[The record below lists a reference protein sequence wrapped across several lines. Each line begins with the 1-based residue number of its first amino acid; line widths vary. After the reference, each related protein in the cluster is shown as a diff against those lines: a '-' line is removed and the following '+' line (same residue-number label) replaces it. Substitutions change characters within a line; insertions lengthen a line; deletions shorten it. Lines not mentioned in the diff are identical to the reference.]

1 MPKRAFTLVELL
13 VVIAII
19 GILIA
24 LLLPA
29 INAAREAGRRTS
41 CQNNMKQF
49 GLALVNYAGAHH
61 DAFPPSGHSS
71 SPLTSWAAYTLAE
84 IECGG
89 LAKQYNFSVPWKD
102 PKNKLVA
109 ETILPVFMCPSAPP
123 AEKRRELVGTVNSAP
138 GDYGATYLIDTWWYT
153 FSNIPPPAD
162 RSGALDEKLSTPFA
176 KITDGTSHTI
186 LLGEDAGRPQW
197 WTKAGL
203 QSGSDT
209 PANSTNAPVT
219 NGVVPNSGWAN
230 PIAHCPPN
238 GFTSDG
244 MNGGTFLINVT
255 NAHELFAFHPG
266 GIDVVLCDGSVHF
279 LAEITDG
286 SIVAALITRAGAERV
301 GYHF

>member
-1 MPKRAFTLVELL
+1 MKKRAFTLVELL

-29 INAAREAGRRTS
+29 INAAREAGRRAS

-49 GLALVNYAGAHH
+49 GLALVNYAGSHNE
-61 DAFPPSGHSS
+61 AFPPSGHSS
-71 SPLTSWAAYTLAE
+71 KPLTSWSAYTLAE
-84 IECGG
+84 IECAG
-89 LAKQYNFSVPWKD
+89 LGKQYDFSVPWND

-109 ETILPVFMCPSAPP
+109 ETILPVFMCPSAPA
-123 AEKRRELVGTVNSAP
+123 AESRREMVGTVNSAP
-138 GDYGATYLIDTWWYT
+138 GDYGATYNIDTWWYT
-153 FSNIPPPAD
+153 LSNVTPPAD
-162 RSGALDEKLSTPFA
+162 RSGALDASLRTPFS

-209 PANSTNAPVT
+209 PSNSTNAPVV
-219 NGVVPNSGWAN
+219 NGVVTNAGWAN
-230 PIAHCPPN
+230 PTAHCPLN
-238 GFTSDG
+238 GFTADG

-255 NAHELFAFHPG
+255 NDHELWAFHPG
-266 GIDVVLCDGSVHF
+266 GVDTVFCDGSVHF
-279 LAEITDG
+279 IAEATDG
-286 SIVAALITRAGAERV
+286 ATVAALITRAGNEQI
-301 GYHF
+301 GYNF